1 MTSLGSTAD
10 SAVDCVAG
18 GNVADMEQ
26 ARANR
31 KVSVFS
37 ELCKEDQA
45 RIVNGVF
52 SELKNS
58 FPGQFL
64 KYADKIP
71 GWEDHERKRLFNDE
85 DFRRLT
91 ARQIK
96 NGLTRACKGEFLPS
110 MGRLIQCCQPDLNE
124 LGLPDA
130 QQAWQ
135 EACNHSHEVIQHR
148 WSHEAVYLAGRRV
161 GWHAIRSSGGD
172 VQVSR
177 LRKIFTDAYQQ
188 LVDDT
193 IRGAD
198 LRGEAIA
205 ALTDMRRQSE
215 EEKAIRY
222 AHFVMGQELDR
233 QGLPQRMSAAE
244 ALRRMKAGL

>member
-1 MTSLGSTAD
+1 MTSAGLTAN
-10 SAVDCVAG
+10 AGQAG
-18 GNVADMEQ
+18 GSVTDINQ
-26 ARANR
+26 ARKAGE
-31 KVSVFS
+31 VHVFS
-37 ELCKEDQA
+37 ELATEDQA
-45 RIVNGVF
+45 RIINGVF
-52 SELKNS
+52 SELRNA

-64 KYADKIP
+64 KYCDRIS
-71 GWEDHERKRLFNDE
+71 GWEDSERKRLFNDE

-110 MGRLIQCCQPDLNE
+110 VGRLIQCCQPDLNE

-130 QQAWQ
+130 ERAWQ

-161 GWHAIRSSGGD
+161 GWHAIRSASGD
-172 VQVSR
+172 HQVQR
-177 LRKIFTDAYQQ
+177 LKKIFSDAYQQ

-222 AHFVMGQELDR
+222 GHFLMGQELDK
-233 QGLPQRMSAAE
+233 QGIPRRMSGAE
-244 ALRRMKAGL
+244 ALRRMKAGF

>member
-1 MTSLGSTAD
+1 MTSPGSTTEGTA
-10 SAVDCVAG
+10 A
-18 GNVADMEQ
+18 GNVADMDK
-26 ARANR
+26 ARESR
-31 KVSVFS
+31 QVSVFS
-37 ELCKEDQA
+37 ELSKEDQA
-45 RIVNGVF
+45 RIINGVF

-64 KYADKIP
+64 KYVREIP
-71 GWEDHERKRLFNDE
+71 GWEDHERKRLFNDD

-96 NGLTRACKGEFLPS
+96 SGLTTACKGEFLPS
-110 MGRLIQCCQPDLNE
+110 VGRLIQCCQPDLSE
-124 LGLPDA
+124 LGLPDTE
-130 QQAWQ
+130 QAWQ

-161 GWHAIRSSGGD
+161 GWHAIRSAGGD
-172 VQVSR
+172 IQVQR
-177 LRKIFTDAYQQ
+177 LRKLFAAAYQH

-193 IRGAD
+193 VRGAD

-205 ALTDMRRQSE
+205 ALQDMRRQSE

-222 AHFVMGQELDR
+222 GQFLVQQEMDK
-233 QGLPQRMSAAE
+233 QGIPQRMSGAE
-244 ALRRMKAGL
+244 ALKRMKAGL

>member
-1 MTSLGSTAD
+1 MISAGWKTSD
-10 SAVDCVAG
+10 SAAATG
-18 GNVADMEQ
+18 GNVADMQQ
-26 ARANR
+26 ARADR
-31 KVSVFS
+31 QVQVFS
-37 ELCKEDQA
+37 ELGTEDQG
-45 RIVNGVF
+45 RIINGVF

-64 KYADKIP
+64 KYCDKIP

-96 NGLTRACKGEFLPS
+96 NGLTRACKGEWLPS
-110 MGRLIQCCQPDLNE
+110 IGRLIECCQPDLKE
-124 LGLPDA
+124 MGLPDA
-130 QQAWQ
+130 EQAWQ

-161 GWHAIRSSGGD
+161 GWHAIRSAGGD
-172 VQVSR
+172 IQVQR
-177 LRKIFTDAYQQ
+177 LKKIFTDAYQQ

-215 EEKAIRY
+215 EEKARRY
-222 AHFVMGQELDR
+222 AHFLMGQELDK
-233 QGLPQRMSAAE
+233 QGIPRRMSGAE
-244 ALRRMKAGL
+244 ALKRMKASL

>member
-1 MTSLGSTAD
+1 MA
-10 SAVDCVAG
+10 AG
-18 GNVADMEQ
+18 TGNNVADLQQ

-31 KVSVFS
+31 QVQVFS
-37 ELCKEDQA
+37 ELSTEDQG
-45 RIVNGVF
+45 RIINGVF
-52 SELKNS
+52 LELKNS

-64 KYADKIP
+64 KYEKSIA
-71 GWEDHERKRLFNDE
+71 GWEDHERLRLLNDE

-91 ARQIK
+91 GRQIK
-96 NGLTRACKGEFLPS
+96 NGLTTACKGEWLPS
-110 MGRLIQCCQPDLNE
+110 IGRLIQCCQPDLSE
-124 LGLPDA
+124 LGLVDA
-130 QQAWQ
+130 EQAWQ

-161 GWHAIRSSGGD
+161 GWHAIRSAAGD
-172 VQVSR
+172 IQVQR
-177 LRKIFTDAYQQ
+177 LKKIFSEAYQL

-215 EEKAIRY
+215 EEKATRY
-222 AHFVMGQELDR
+222 AHFLMGKELDK
-233 QGLPQRMSAAE
+233 QGIPRRMSGAE
-244 ALRRMKAGL
+244 ALKRMRAGL

>member
-1 MTSLGSTAD
+1 MISAGSTVNA
-10 SAVDCVAG
+10 CQTG
-18 GNVADMEQ
+18 GNVADINQ
-26 ARANR
+26 ARKAGQ
-31 KVSVFS
+31 VHVFS
-37 ELCKEDQA
+37 ELTTEEQA

-91 ARQIK
+91 ARQIR
-96 NGLTRACKGEFLPS
+96 NGLTTACKGEFLPS
-110 MGRLIQCCQPDLNE
+110 MGRLIQCCQPDLRE
-124 LGLPDA
+124 MGLPDA
-130 QQAWQ
+130 EQAWQ

-161 GWHAIRSSGGD
+161 GWHAIRSAGGD
-172 VQVSR
+172 IQVQR
-177 LRKIFTDAYQQ
+177 LRKIFSDSYQQ

-215 EEKAIRY
+215 EEKAKRY
-222 AHFVMGQELDR
+222 GQFLVQQEMDK
-233 QGLPQRMSAAE
+233 QGIPQRMSGAE
-244 ALRRMKAGL
+244 ALKRMRAGL